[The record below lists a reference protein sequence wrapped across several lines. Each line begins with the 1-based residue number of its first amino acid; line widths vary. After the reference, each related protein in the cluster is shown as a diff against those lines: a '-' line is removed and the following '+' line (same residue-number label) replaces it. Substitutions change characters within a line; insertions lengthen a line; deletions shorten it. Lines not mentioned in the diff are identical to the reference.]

1 MAMAQTMKSQR
12 ELFM

>member
-1 MAMAQTMKSQR
+1 MAVAETMKSQR